1 MSENTLILGLQ
12 WGDEGKGKIVDNLSQ
27 SVDVVC
33 RFQGGHNAGHTIKV
47 NDEQTVLHL
56 IPSGILHNNAKCLI
70 GNGVVLA
77 LDALDEEI
85 TKLKDKGIN
94 FQDRF
99 YISSACSLILPS
111 HISIDKVRDK
121 KESIGTTGRGIGP
134 AYEDKIGRRAV
145 RFGDIG
151 NKSLLKEKIELLVGY
166 HNRLLKELHNHEP
179 HDVNEIFESVI
190 KYKDLYDQFCV
201 DSQDLM
207 YKWVKNKKSILFEG
221 AQGTLLDIDH
231 GTYPYVTS
239 SSTTAGGVSTGLG
252 IGPKFIDKIIGISKA
267 YATRVGEGP
276 FLTELFDENGEMI
289 AKKGNEFGATTG
301 RPRRCGWLDLVALKK
316 AIFTNSVTD
325 LCITK
330 LDVLD
335 EMQEISVCIEYEKNK
350 PVYMKFKGWLSSTE
364 GITEYSNLPKEA
376 KDYIEFIEDYIECSA
391 SIISTGPSR
400 DQTINK

>member
-12 WGDEGKGKIVDNLSQ
+12 WGDEGKGKIVDNLSE

-77 LDALDEEI
+77 LAALDKEI
-85 TKLKDKGIN
+85 RKLKDKGVN

-166 HNRLLKELHNHEP
+166 HNRLLKELYDHEP
-179 HDVNEIFESVI
+179 HDIDEIFEEVI

-207 YKWVKNKKSILFEG
+207 YEWTKNKKSILFEG

-276 FLTELFDENGEMI
+276 FLTELFDQNGEMI

-335 EMQEISVCIEYEKNK
+335 EMQEILVCIEYEKNK
-350 PVYMKFKGWLSSTE
+350 PVYKKFKGWLSSTE
-364 GITEYSNLPKEA
+364 GITEYSELPKEA
-376 KDYIEFIEDYIECSA
+376 KEYIEFIEDYIECTA